1 MFPDVLVYSERI
13 SRIRSVL
20 SGLQV
25 DAMLFLDMKNIRY
38 LTGFTGSDGALLIGQ
53 DMQTL
58 MVDGRYTQQAKQEAA
73 NVEVFEYRDKTEG
86 IENIL
91 ADSGFNSVGF
101 ESLAMNVH
109 IYLNLKDRMK
119 DVKLEPVSNEI
130 STIRTIKDDAEVAC
144 MRKASEISFQSL
156 CAVRELIKPGVME
169 KDIALE
175 LEFKMGRYGA
185 EQIAFPTIVACGVN
199 SSLPHA
205 KPGSRR
211 IERGDVVMIDCGSV
225 YHGYHSDE
233 TWTCVVGNCGD
244 RQREVYDTVKEAHD
258 RALMAVRSGV
268 PCSEIDRIARSCVD
282 GKDLGKFF
290 SHGTGHG
297 VGLDVHEAPRI
308 AIKSEHVLETGMVV
322 TIEPGVYI
330 PNLWGVRIE
339 DMVLVEENG
348 CEVLTKMPKD
358 FTILN

>member
-1 MFPDVLVYSERI
+1 MFPDAPVYSERI
-13 SRIRSVL
+13 SRIRSLL

-25 DAMLFLDMKNIRY
+25 DAMLFLDMKNILY
-38 LTGFTGSDGALLIGQ
+38 LTGFTGSDGALLIGL
-53 DMQTL
+53 DMKML
-58 MVDGRYTQQAKQEAA
+58 MVDGRYTHQAKQEAE
-73 NVEVFEYRDKTEG
+73 NVEVFEYRDKAEG

-91 ADSGFNSVGF
+91 ADSGFKSVGF
-101 ESLAMNVH
+101 EAMAMNVH
-109 IYLNLKDRMK
+109 IYLNLKDRLK
-119 DVKLEPVSNEI
+119 DVTLEPVSNEI
-130 STIRTIKDDAEVAC
+130 SAIRTIKDDAEVAC
-144 MRKASEISFQSL
+144 MRKASEISFQALS
-156 CAVRELIKPGVME
+156 AVRELIKPGVME

-175 LEFKMGRYGA
+175 LEFRMGRYGA
-185 EQIAFPTIVACGVN
+185 EQIAFPTIVASGVN

-233 TWTCVVGNCGD
+233 TWTCVVGNGGD
-244 RQREVYDTVKEAHD
+244 RQREVYDAVKEAHD

-268 PCSEIDRIARSCVD
+268 ACMEIDHIARSCID
-282 GKDLGKFF
+282 GKALGKYF

-308 AIKSEHVLETGMVV
+308 AIKSEQMLETGMVV

-358 FTILN
+358 FMILN